1 MVVKVDKSEEFVKSG
16 KTLISE
22 YPKTK
27 EKDVKPLS
35 KWR

>member
-1 MVVKVDKSEEFVKSG
+1 MVVKVDESEEFVKSG

-22 YPKTK
+22 YPVKK

>member
-1 MVVKVDKSEEFVKSG
+1 MVVKVDKRAEFGKSG

-22 YPKTK
+22 YPVKK
-27 EKDVKPLS
+27 EKDVKPLR